1 MIITR
6 GILQHDQ
13 SDCGAAALASVFNM
27 HRLLIPVTQLREAMR
42 VDKSGASIYAI
53 IKTAET
59 YGIRGEGVVGDLE
72 ELAASIGS
80 KTISLPAIL
89 HVEIK
94 PQVGHFL
101 VLINLT
107 SQYAKVF
114 DPAFGIKKLKITE
127 LNKLWTGNLIH
138 FNSSDFKK
146 SSGSVSKAT
155 IRKMKANNFMFSL
168 FRHEK
173 KSLVWIT
180 ILSVATLI
188 MSFLG
193 SYLYKVI
200 VDAIIQSTSKGNL
213 VASIFILLAVLYA
226 VQMTFSIIQGSAISR
241 LSFRMSRSG
250 TMAFYNKLSS
260 LPNDFFNRFDSGNLI
275 SRFQSVPDLLDKVVI
290 MVLDLCLLLSS
301 IIGSSIILIL
311 ISPVLYGLTILIML
325 VYGCLVLSFIKPM
338 SEKNKAIQV
347 NQAKTITLL
356 RESVDGISTIKL
368 SSSQSWFKSKLAT
381 VIDRLCLDIS
391 KLIQLSVTSESIVG
405 FIESLGMMGIFC
417 IGSIFVTKKQITLG
431 ELIVF
436 NSLMIYFFSPA
447 KKLMMMQKDV
457 QDAKVLYDRI
467 KDVMYATTELERV
480 SRFISPSAGIRN
492 DYLALNG
499 VSFSYNLDQVILNQ
513 IDITIEQ
520 YAKVGIIGKSGSGK
534 TTVIKLLA
542 TLLFPDKGVMS
553 YRGQLINKE
562 NLITYRQK
570 MTYVDQESFAFEGN
584 LYDNI
589 VMGMTNIDEDW
600 LGTLCQ
606 VFDIFDMSN
615 QGLTLYI
622 LENGKNLSGGQKQK
636 LGLVRALLAKPEI
649 LILDE
654 ATSKI
659 DKASEEKIIDFITT
673 IEKMTVIS
681 VFHNLDLLDKYET
694 ILNVAQNGI
703 YEPLKRN

>member
-1 MIITR
+1 
-6 GILQHDQ
+6 
-13 SDCGAAALASVFNM
+13 
-27 HRLLIPVTQLREAMR
+27 
-42 VDKSGASIYAI
+42 
-53 IKTAET
+53 
-59 YGIRGEGVVGDLE
+59 
-72 ELAASIGS
+72 
-80 KTISLPAIL
+80 
-89 HVEIK
+89 
-94 PQVGHFL
+94 
-101 VLINLT
+101 
-107 SQYAKVF
+107 
-114 DPAFGIKKLKITE
+114 
-127 LNKLWTGNLIH
+127 
-138 FNSSDFKK
+138 
-146 SSGSVSKAT
+146 
-155 IRKMKANNFMFSL
+155 
-168 FRHEK
+168 
-173 KSLVWIT
+173 
-180 ILSVATLI
+180 
-188 MSFLG
+188 
-193 SYLYKVI
+193 
-200 VDAIIQSTSKGNL
+200 
-213 VASIFILLAVLYA
+213 
-226 VQMTFSIIQGSAISR
+226 
-241 LSFRMSRSG
+241 
-250 TMAFYNKLSS
+250 
-260 LPNDFFNRFDSGNLI
+260 
-275 SRFQSVPDLLDKVVI
+275 
-290 MVLDLCLLLSS
+290 
-301 IIGSSIILIL
+301 
-311 ISPVLYGLTILIML
+311 
-325 VYGCLVLSFIKPM
+325 
-338 SEKNKAIQV
+338 
-347 NQAKTITLL
+347 
-356 RESVDGISTIKL
+356 
-368 SSSQSWFKSKLAT
+368 
-381 VIDRLCLDIS
+381 
-391 KLIQLSVTSESIVG
+391 
-405 FIESLGMMGIFC
+405 
-417 IGSIFVTKKQITLG
+417 
-431 ELIVF
+431 
-436 NSLMIYFFSPA
+436 MIYFFSPA

-606 VFDIFDMSN
+606 VFDVFDMSN